1 MPAKK
6 VAPKVAPATPP
17 CDDASFAL
25 TVLLWV
31 LVAIAIWYLLNLV
44 FFSSSPVEGFAA
56 AADKKPSKAAPKQP
70 VIEMVYV
77 FSPNCRYCTEF
88 DPVWNKFTAQIK
100 QSGLPSVTTMKS
112 TDSAK
117 YDVQSFPTVLLY
129 RDGKKKATF
138 EGQRTPEKL
147 WDFLRENMK

>member
-6 VAPKVAPATPP
+6 IAPKVAPQQPP
-17 CDDASFAL
+17 CDDASYAL

-31 LVAIAIWYLLNLV
+31 LVAIAIWYLLNLL
-44 FFSSSPVEGFAA
+44 FFSRSPVEGFAA
-56 AADKKPSKAAPKQP
+56 EKESAPS
-70 VIEMVYV
+70 IEMVYV

-100 QSGLPSVTTMKS
+100 QSGLPSVTTFKS
-112 TDSAK
+112 TDASK
-117 YDVQSFPTVLLY
+117 YDVQSFPSVLLY
-129 RDGKKKATF
+129 WDGKKKATF